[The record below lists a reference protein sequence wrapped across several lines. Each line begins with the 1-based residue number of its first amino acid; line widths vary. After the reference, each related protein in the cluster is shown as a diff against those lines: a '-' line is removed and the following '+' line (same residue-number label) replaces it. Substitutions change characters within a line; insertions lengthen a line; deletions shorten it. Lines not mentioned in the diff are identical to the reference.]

1 MGLNGDLVRHLE
13 RKNRH
18 WQRTLREK
26 AYQRK
31 TLTDHSREFTT
42 VLNGEK
48 VSLRQR
54 HKISQMRH
62 P

>member
-13 RKNRH
+13 KKSRH

-31 TLTDHSREFTT
+31 TMSDHSREFCE
-42 VLNGEK
+42 VVNHQK
-48 VSLRQR
+48 DHLRQR

-62 P
+62 H

>member
-13 RKNRH
+13 KKSRD

-31 TLTDHSREFTT
+31 SISDHSREFIE
-42 VLNGEK
+42 VLNLQKGH
-48 VSLRQR
+48 LRQR
-54 HKISQMRH
+54 NKINQMRH
-62 P
+62 H